1 MFCSHCGEKQD
12 QEARFCNYCGKEM
25 PSAPN
30 AAVQEASF
38 PPATQTQSIQQ
49 PVAAVPKS
57 ASKKPKG
64 KYLLIAVSGMI
75 AGAILLTAI
84 LFATGVFTFGSKSEK
99 TIQGPGYATPEAAAK
114 AYLIGLR
121 DQNIDAMVSTFAVES
136 YVDHYDLEA
145 FVKRMQSYTGIYEMG
160 IPNTNGYTR
169 KLNILSRESSI
180 ELGIRRQYMTY
191 NAPDETND
199 FQTTTLN
206 DPDKIKDFVT
216 KFEQDTKSYVFK
228 DLVITG
234 TLPLED
240 LTDTNAYDAYMSAQ
254 NQKNILY
261 QVKAQGITSG
271 NDVTDVAITF
281 KADGKTWI
289 FCPQLV
295 RYDNKWYLSS
305 SCGNMASI
313 LGYANSAGGI
323 APY

>member
-1 MFCSHCGEKQD
+1 MFCSSCGQKQD

-30 AAVQEASF
+30 AAVQETLF
-38 PPATQTQSIQQ
+38 PPATQIQ
-49 PVAAVPKS
+49 PVQVPVSSIPKS

-64 KYLLIAVSGMI
+64 KYFLIAISGMI
-75 AGAILLTAI
+75 AGVIILTAI
-84 LFATGVFTFGSKSEK
+84 LFATGVFASGSKSEK

-121 DQNIDAMVSTFAVES
+121 DQNLDEMVSTFAVES
-136 YVDHYDLEA
+136 YVDNYDFEAQLERINYYDPRTSA
-145 FVKRMQSYTGIYEMG
+145 LIL
-160 IPNTNGYTR
+160 PNVDEYAR
-169 KLNILSRESSI
+169 KLNISNHKNSI
-180 ELGIRRQYMTY
+180 EEEIRSQFMSY
-191 NAPDETND
+191 NVSDETND
-199 FQTTTLN
+199 WNTTELN

-234 TLPLED
+234 TIPPED
-240 LTDTNAYDAYMSAQ
+240 LTDDYMSEL
-254 NQKNILY
+254 NQKNMLLDIKKY
-261 QVKAQGITSG
+261 GVTSG

-295 RYDNKWYLSS
+295 RYDNRWYLLSTT
-305 SCGNMASI
+305 GNLAII
-313 LGYANSAGGI
+313 LGYSWRTGGI

>member
-1 MFCSHCGEKQD
+1 MFCSSCGQKQD

-38 PPATQTQSIQQ
+38 PPATQTQPIQQ
-49 PVAAVPKS
+49 PVASAPKAV
-57 ASKKPKG
+57 SKKPKG
-64 KYLLIAVSGMI
+64 KYLLVAVSGMI
-75 AGAILLTAI
+75 AGVIILTAI
-84 LFATGVFTFGSKSEK
+84 LFATGVFASDSKSEK

-121 DQNIDAMVSTFAVES
+121 DQNLDEMVSTFAVES
-136 YVDHYDLEA
+136 YVDNYDFEVQLERINYYDPRTSA
-145 FVKRMQSYTGIYEMG
+145 LIL
-160 IPNTNGYTR
+160 PNVDEYAR
-169 KLNILSRESSI
+169 KLNISNHKNSI
-180 ELGIRRQYMTY
+180 EEEIRSQFMSY
-191 NAPDETND
+191 NVSDETND
-199 FQTTTLN
+199 WNTTELN

-234 TLPLED
+234 TIPPED
-240 LTDTNAYDAYMSAQ
+240 LTDDYMSEL
-254 NQKNILY
+254 NQKNMLLDIKKY
-261 QVKAQGITSG
+261 GVTSG

-295 RYDNKWYLSS
+295 RYDNRWYLLSTT
-305 SCGNMASI
+305 GNLAII
-313 LGYANSAGGI
+313 LGYSWRTGGI

>member
-1 MFCSHCGEKQD
+1 MFCSSCGQKQD

-30 AAVQEASF
+30 AAVQETLF
-38 PPATQTQSIQQ
+38 PPATQIQ
-49 PVAAVPKS
+49 PVQVPVSSIPKS

-64 KYLLIAVSGMI
+64 KYFLIAISGMI
-75 AGAILLTAI
+75 AGVIILTAI
-84 LFATGVFTFGSKSEK
+84 LFATGVFASGSKSEK

-121 DQNIDAMVSTFAVES
+121 DQNLDEMVSTFAVES
-136 YVDHYDLEA
+136 YVDNYDFEAQLER
-145 FVKRMQSYTGIYEMG
+145 FQSYMPYNAPQGL
-160 IPNTNGYTR
+160 PNTNKYSR
-169 KLNILSRESSI
+169 KLNISNRENSI
-180 ELGIRRQYMTY
+180 EKSIFGQYITY
-191 NAPDETND
+191 NVPSVPAGVTLSFPDPDEA
-199 FQTTTLN
+199 
-206 DPDKIKDFVT
+206 KDFVT

-234 TLPLED
+234 TLPLQD
-240 LTDTNAYDAYMSAQ
+240 LTDTNAYDLYMSAQ
-254 NQKNILY
+254 NQKGILY
-261 QVKAQGITSG
+261 RVKAQGITNG

-305 SCGNMASI
+305 SCGDLAAIM
-313 LGYANSAGGI
+313 GYDWQTGGI

>member
-1 MFCSHCGEKQD
+1 MFCSSCGQKQD

-30 AAVQEASF
+30 AAVQETLF
-38 PPATQTQSIQQ
+38 PPATQIQ
-49 PVAAVPKS
+49 PVQVPVSSIPKS

-64 KYLLIAVSGMI
+64 KYFLIAISGMI
-75 AGAILLTAI
+75 AGVIILTAI
-84 LFATGVFTFGSKSEK
+84 LFATGVFASGSKSEK

-121 DQNIDAMVSTFAVES
+121 DQNLDEMVSTFAVES
-136 YVDHYDLEA
+136 YVDNYDFEVQLERINYYDPRTSA
-145 FVKRMQSYTGIYEMG
+145 LIL
-160 IPNTNGYTR
+160 PNVDEYAR
-169 KLNILSRESSI
+169 KLNISNHKNSI
-180 ELGIRRQYMTY
+180 EEEIRSQFMSY
-191 NAPDETND
+191 NVSDETND
-199 FQTTTLN
+199 WNTTELN

-234 TLPLED
+234 TIPPED
-240 LTDTNAYDAYMSAQ
+240 LTDDYMSEL
-254 NQKNILY
+254 NQKNMLLDIKKY
-261 QVKAQGITSG
+261 GVTSG

-295 RYDNKWYLSS
+295 RYDNRWYLLSTT
-305 SCGNMASI
+305 GNLAII
-313 LGYANSAGGI
+313 LGYSWRTGGI